1 MKKVVMSCFVLGL
14 LGNNF
19 AGDFTVQLTC
29 PSKLLKDEYR
39 AEFKVAL
46 SNGTDTAI
54 RVFEKAGD
62 AYNWQV
68 FFRLASQEHMEYCL
82 RERYLRPT
90 NTTAWA
96 VISTDMESNTRVLT
110 PSQTHA
116 WDFAI
121 LFSPVREGF
130 VPDHLNI
137 TQMGIYAQVL
147 VGPNQ
152 WVYSNTNAVSIAMQ
166 GIDDGIGN
174 LLFTTSFPTIIGL
187 STVEVR
193 EVFIDADRFLFSG
206 LTRVCKIS
214 NTVTPSFAVDAG
226 ASDILIVTFDDNSP
240 TVRFNMRTGK
250 IVP

>member
-1 MKKVVMSCFVLGL
+1 MKEKLVLMLVGL
-14 LGNNF
+14 F
-19 AGDFTVQLTC
+19 CYAHAGEFSAKLTC
-29 PSKLLKDEYR
+29 PSKLLRDEYR

-46 SNGTDTAI
+46 SNGTDSAI
-54 RVFEKAGD
+54 RVFERPSD
-62 AYNWQV
+62 AYNWQI
-68 FFRLASQEHMEYCL
+68 FFRLESQEHMNYCL
-82 RERYLRPT
+82 LEGYLRNT
-90 NTTAWA
+90 NTTAWT
-96 VISTDMESNTRVLT
+96 VISTDMENNTRALA
-110 PSQTHA
+110 PGQTHEWVIA
-116 WDFAI
+116 SI
-121 LFSPVREGF
+121 FSPTLEGF

-152 WVYSNTNAVSIAMQ
+152 WAYSNTNAVSVSTQSIE
-166 GIDDGIGN
+166 DGIGTV
-174 LLFTTSFPTIIGL
+174 LFTSTFPTMIGDSL
-187 STVEVR
+187 NEVR
-193 EVFIDADRFLFSG
+193 SVTIDNERFLFSG